1 MIHINISKQLQ
12 FSSGKKALEVNIH
25 LPQNQITALW
35 GESGAGKTTLLKMI
49 AGLLKPD
56 AGSIEINNAVW
67 FDAKQ
72 KRDVPP
78 QQRSIGFVFQDYALF
93 PNMTVLQNLQFA
105 ANEKKDEAFIYHL
118 LETTSMQAF
127 LHAKPSRLSGG
138 QQQRVALIRA
148 LVRKPKL
155 LLLDEPLSALNTELR
170 YQLHEALQQLQNE
183 LGFTAILVSH
193 NKEEVCALSHHLIQL
208 QEGKVIFE
216 GTPQQAFSQSH
227 SYNQLQFMAKVI
239 SVKTN
244 DNATLIEIKIG
255 NQIQALFIS
264 GDETQ
269 NVKAGDEIM
278 IDAADI
284 VITSSITNYKK
295 L

>member
-1 MIHINISKQLQ
+1 MEI
-12 FSSGKKALEVNIH
+12 NIH
-25 LPQNQITALW
+25 LPQNKITTLW

-72 KRDVPP
+72 KRDVQP

-105 ANEKKDEAFIYHL
+105 AKPKTDDTFIHHL
-118 LETTSMQAF
+118 VEITSMQAF
-127 LHAKPSRLSGG
+127 LHVKPSRLSGG

-227 SYNQLQFMAKVI
+227 SYNQLQLMAKVI

-244 DNATLIEIKIG
+244 DNVTLIEIKIG
-255 NQIQALFIS
+255 NQIQALSIS

>member
-1 MIHINISKQLQ
+1 MTHINISKQLL
-12 FSSGKKALEVNIH
+12 FSSGEKSLAVNVQ
-25 LPQNQITALW
+25 LPQNKITAVW

-56 AGSIEINNAVW
+56 AGSIEINDAIW

-72 KRDVPP
+72 KKNVSP

-93 PNMTVLQNLQFA
+93 PNMTVLQNLQYA
-105 ANEKKDEAFIYHL
+105 AKQKEDTAFIYHL
-118 LETTSMQAF
+118 LEIASLQAF
-127 LHAKPSRLSGG
+127 LHTKPARLSGG

-148 LVRKPKL
+148 LVRKPEM
-155 LLLDEPLSALNTELR
+155 LLLDEPLSALDTELR
-170 YQLHEALQQLQNE
+170 YQLHEALQQLQSE
-183 LGFTAILVSH
+183 LKFIAILVSH

-208 QEGKVIFE
+208 QEGEIIFE
-216 GTPQQAFSQSH
+216 GTPQQAFSH
-227 SYNQLQFMAKVI
+227 FDSYNQLQLMAEVV

-244 DNATLIEIKIG
+244 DNETLIEVKIG
-255 NQIQALFIS
+255 NQIQVLSIN
-264 GDETQ
+264 GDDTP
-269 NVKAGDEIM
+269 NVKAGDEIE

-284 VITSSITNYKK
+284 VIKPSITNYKK